1 MRTQIQVLS
10 EQEKHRVHESTL
22 NVLANTGVR
31 VETSLGRKYLAEAGA
46 QVDDATRI
54 VRFPKDFVEQC
65 LQLAPKEFT
74 LGARRPG
81 WDLEMN
87 TGECVLMIDGS
98 APTVLEL
105 GQVESRPGKFD
116 DWLKATRLTDA
127 IDEFGVYWAMVDAS
141 DSGEGMDET
150 VKYWRHLFGN
160 FSKHIQDGIDD
171 KVAAPWLLEVLQVVF
186 GDKETIRRTHPYS
199 FLICPQSPLTIDK
212 VYTEAY
218 LALVGYDIPVAI
230 MPMPLMGGTAPAN
243 MISTTIQGN
252 CEVISMLCL
261 IQAAAPE
268 TPIIYAAALATMDP
282 RTALYGGG
290 RIEDAILGM
299 ACVEM
304 GKYYGLPVEGSGGG
318 TDHSIPSIQAGYER
332 GISAVLPILSWP
344 DLMIGAGL
352 LGGSMVLSLEQLIID
367 VEVFRMSKHVA
378 RGIDT
383 SEDAWLDDVI
393 AKVGPGGHYLEE
405 DSTIA
410 FMRGGEYYHPQIGH
424 HGIFDSWL
432 ERGQPDLLDEA
443 HERVQ
448 TLLAEHTPLP
458 LSPEADRE
466 LKIIAQ
472 KADDA

>member
-22 NVLANTGVR
+22 KVLANTGVR
-31 VETSLGRKYLAEAGA
+31 VETALGRKYLSDAGA
-46 QVDDATRI
+46 QVDETTRI
-54 VRFPKDFVEQC
+54 VRFPRDFVEQC

-74 LGARRPG
+74 LSARRPG
-81 WDLEMN
+81 WDLKMN
-87 TGECVLMIDGS
+87 AGECVLMIDGS
-98 APTVLEL
+98 APTVLDH
-105 GQVESRPGKFD
+105 GQVELRPGQFD

-127 IDEFGVYWAMVDAS
+127 IDDFGVYWAMVEAN
-141 DSGEGMDET
+141 DSGEGMDALIN
-150 VKYWRHLFGN
+150 YWRHMFGN
-160 FSKHIQDGIDD
+160 FSKHIQDGIED
-171 KVAAPWLLEVLQVVF
+171 KDAAPWLLEVLQVVF
-186 GDKETIRRTHPYS
+186 GDKETIRRTHPFS
-199 FLICPQSPLTIDK
+199 FLICPQSPLTIDEQ
-212 VYTEAY
+212 YTEAY
-218 LALVGYDIPVAI
+218 LALVGYDIPVGI

-252 CEVISMLCL
+252 CEVISTLCL
-261 IQAAAPE
+261 LQAAAPG

-318 TDHSIPSIQAGYER
+318 TDQSIPCIQAGYER
-332 GISAVLPILSWP
+332 GMSAVLPILSWP

-393 AKVGPGGHYLEE
+393 ANIGPGGHYLEE
-405 DSTIA
+405 DSTLEA
-410 FMRGGEYYHPQIGH
+410 MRGGEYYHPQIGH
-424 HGIFDSWL
+424 HGAFDSWL
-432 ERGQPDLLDEA
+432 DGGQPDLLDEA
-443 HERVQ
+443 HQRVQ
-448 TLLAEHTPLP
+448 GLLAEHNPMPLP
-458 LSPEADRE
+458 QEVEKELMNIEKRAKEA
-466 LKIIAQ
+466 
-472 KADDA
+472 